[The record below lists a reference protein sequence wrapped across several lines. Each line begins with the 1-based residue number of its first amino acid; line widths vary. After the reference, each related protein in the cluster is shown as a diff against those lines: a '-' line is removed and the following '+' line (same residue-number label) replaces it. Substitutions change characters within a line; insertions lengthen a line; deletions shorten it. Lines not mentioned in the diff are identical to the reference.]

1 MAAALAIS
9 ALPAHQAGA
18 QAMLLPTTQLSVGS
32 HMIQA
37 EIAATEESR
46 SYGLM
51 NRSALPP
58 DHGMLFVFDAPAQ
71 ACFWMKNTLLP
82 LSVAFIGDD
91 GRIVNIEAMQPQT
104 LESHCPLRPVRYALE
119 MPQGWFAERQ
129 LGSGTLVTPLPG
141 AKK

>member
-1 MAAALAIS
+1 
-9 ALPAHQAGA
+9 
-18 QAMLLPTTQLSVGS
+18 
-32 HMIQA
+32 
-37 EIAATEESR
+37 
-46 SYGLM
+46 
-51 NRSALPP
+51 
-58 DHGMLFVFDAPAQ
+58 
-71 ACFWMKNTLLP
+71 MKNTLLP

-91 GRIVNIEAMQPQT
+91 SRIVNIEAMQPQT